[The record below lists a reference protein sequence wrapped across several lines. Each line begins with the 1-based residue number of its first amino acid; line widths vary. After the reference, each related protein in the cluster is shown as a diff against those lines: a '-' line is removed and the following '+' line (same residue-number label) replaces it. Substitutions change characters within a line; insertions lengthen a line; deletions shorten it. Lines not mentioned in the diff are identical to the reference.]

1 MSMTVKTDDRSSVI
15 ADINYIRNTPAA
27 PGEVLEFVTAA
38 EELSTMQ
45 TLPGE
50 PVRIVDARGLV
61 TDLDREGFLLVPHV
75 SAVVDFADIEE
86 VPEVDLLYVAEMTEL
101 LAQVT
106 GADKA
111 FLLGNGKKRY
121 GEDAT
126 DKLAPLANAKP
137 ARYPHADN
145 TDESSMNLINMIG
158 EFVEEIDL
166 TKYSRYAMYNM
177 WRAVS
182 PAPQD
187 IPLAVCDARSV
198 SLDDEITV
206 KAISTERSGVVV
218 HDTTGYRH
226 NPDHHWHYFSDM
238 TRDEVI
244 IFKAH
249 DTDPT
254 RSVRVPHTAFSDP
267 SCPAG
272 VPTRA
277 SVEARAL
284 ALFV

>member
-1 MSMTVKTDDRSSVI
+1 
-15 ADINYIRNTPAA
+15 
-27 PGEVLEFVTAA
+27 
-38 EELSTMQ
+38 MQ

-50 PVRIVDARGLV
+50 PVSIVDARGLE

-86 VPEVDLLYVAEMTEL
+86 DPEVDLLYVAEMTEL

-111 FLLGNGKKRY
+111 FMLGGGKKRY
-121 GEDAT
+121 GETAT
-126 DKLAPLANAKP
+126 DKLSPLMNAKP

-145 TDESSMNLINMIG
+145 TDSSSMDLINLIA
-158 EFVEEIDL
+158 EFVDEIDL
-166 TKYSRYAMYNM
+166 SKYSRYAMYNM

-182 PAPQD
+182 PPPQD
-187 IPLAVCDARSV
+187 IPLAVCDARSIT
-198 SLDDEITV
+198 LADEITV
-206 KAISTERSGVVV
+206 KAISSERSGVVV
-218 HDTTGYRH
+218 HDTTGYRF
-226 NPDHHWHYFSDM
+226 NPSHRWHYFSDM
-238 TRDEVI
+238 TRDEVLV
-244 IFKAH
+244 FKAY
-249 DTDPT
+249 DTDT
-254 RSVRVPHTAFSDP
+254 SRSVRVPHTAFSDP
-267 SCPAG
+267 TCPAG